1 MTLLAVFKAGLAY
14 VPLAPNWP
22 EGRVRHVIE
31 DSGPVMIITNMGRR
45 GTMRSLV
52 VIVIPMSDQ
61 SDVLYDA
68 QKDLP
73 VRKKREV
80 VYYDELEEE
89 GLTMSADNIP
99 RNQAVN
105 SDISGGDR
113 LYSVLYTSG
122 STGLPKVK
130 TSRWRIIKLKFD

>member
-31 DSGPVMIITNMGRR
+31 DCGPVMIITNMGRR
-45 GTMRSLV
+45 TVFSLRTHFCCNFC
-52 VIVIPMSDQ
+52 MADQ

-105 SDISGGDR
+105 SDIPGGDR

-122 STGLPKVK
+122 STGLPKV
-130 TSRWRIIKLKFD
+130 

>member
-1 MTLLAVFKAGLAY
+1 
-14 VPLAPNWP
+14 
-22 EGRVRHVIE
+22 
-31 DSGPVMIITNMGRR
+31 
-45 GTMRSLV
+45 
-52 VIVIPMSDQ
+52 MSDQ

-89 GLTMSADNIP
+89 GLTMSTDNIP

-130 TSRWRIIKLKFD
+130 IIPWRIH

>member
-31 DSGPVMIITNMGRR
+31 DAGPVMILTNMGRSVR
-45 GTMRSLV
+45 TYFCNYLLHTT
-52 VIVIPMSDQ
+52 DQ

-89 GLTMSADNIP
+89 GLTMSAANIP
-99 RNQAVN
+99 RNQAMN
-105 SDISGGDR
+105 NDISGGDR

-130 TSRWRIIKLKFD
+130 ITRRRIIPMLF

>member
-1 MTLLAVFKAGLAY
+1 MHT
-14 VPLAPNWP
+14 
-22 EGRVRHVIE
+22 
-31 DSGPVMIITNMGRR
+31 T
-45 GTMRSLV
+45 
-52 VIVIPMSDQ
+52 DQ

-89 GLTMSADNIP
+89 GLTMSAANIP
-99 RNQAVN
+99 RNQAMN

-130 TSRWRIIKLKFD
+130 ITCRRIIQMLF

>member
-45 GTMRSLV
+45 STMRSL

-130 TSRWRIIKLKFD
+130 TSRWRILKL